1 MTFIENLLENSP
13 FLPPLGFTKLK
24 VPFNFNRERQATIEE
39 QYFAVRRGGA
49 FIEDGGAEAV
59 EASEYSSGKQHNSWE
74 RRRSRFEAHAYTYGG
89 SSPRVGRR
97 YFTEANRV
105 KWFRKDR
112 IIRVLVEQS
121 EHTPLLPVSL
131 SFSIPTFP
139 FPRLLR
145 ILSRAQVFIRPYTRH
160 YFPPFFP
167 LDSSHDHPQI
177 YISSGEE
184 ASSASVYRAHGPSAV
199 VSTRHDLPL
208 YILRFIYPLHNPDAC
223 TSLEEGK

>member
-1 MTFIENLLENSP
+1 M
-13 FLPPLGFTKLK
+13 
-24 VPFNFNRERQATIEE
+24 
-39 QYFAVRRGGA
+39 
-49 FIEDGGAEAV
+49 
-59 EASEYSSGKQHNSWE
+59 
-74 RRRSRFEAHAYTYGG
+74 
-89 SSPRVGRR
+89 
-97 YFTEANRV
+97 

-131 SFSIPTFP
+131 SFSIHVP

-184 ASSASVYRAHGPSAV
+184 ASSASVYRAHGRS
-199 VSTRHDLPL
+199 
-208 YILRFIYPLHNPDAC
+208 RFNAIRFTIIYLDSYVPYYNPD
-223 TSLEEGK
+223 TYHSRKINKFIIKRVFH